1 MNRSL
6 PERPPQGRRTQ
17 EARSAETRERLLD
30 ATIACLIEEG
40 YARTTT
46 TRVCE
51 RAGLSRGAQL
61 HHFRRK
67 SDLVIH
73 AVAHLAGR
81 QAHALRARVAAL
93 PKDGEH
99 LDRLIDSIVE
109 LFAEPIFY
117 AALELWTA
125 ARTDPELLESVLEFE
140 RPAGRHL
147 AEVWRE
153 LAGPLADAPQFEAV
167 MELTIHLARGMGLQ
181 RILRPDDANRTRQLA
196 VWKQTVTSML
206 RQGA

>member
-1 MNRSL
+1 MQSAAPL
-6 PERPPQGRRTQ
+6 RRTQ
-17 EARSAETRERLLD
+17 EERSAETRERLLD
-30 ATIACLIEEG
+30 ATLACLIEEG
-40 YARTTT
+40 YAHTTT

-51 RAGLSRGAQL
+51 RAGLSRGAQV

-67 SDLVIH
+67 SDLVIS
-73 AVAHLAGR
+73 AVAHLAAR
-81 QAHALRARVAAL
+81 QAHELRKRAESLPEDGDRV
-93 PKDGEH
+93 E
-99 LDRLIDSIVE
+99 RLIDSIVE

-147 AEVWRE
+147 ADVWRE
-153 LAGPLADAPQFEAV
+153 LAGPLADAPQFEAA

-181 RILRPDDANRTRQLA
+181 KILRPDDANRKRQLV
-196 VWKQTVTSML
+196 VWKQTVTRML
-206 RQGA
+206 REGV

>member
-1 MNRSL
+1 MQSAVPL
-6 PERPPQGRRTQ
+6 RRTQ
-17 EARSAETRERLLD
+17 EERSAETRERLLD
-30 ATIACLIEEG
+30 ATLACLIEEG

-51 RAGLSRGAQL
+51 RAGLSRGAQV

-67 SDLVIH
+67 ADLVIS
-73 AVAHLAGR
+73 AVAHLAAR
-81 QAHALRARVAAL
+81 QAHELRERAAAL
-93 PKDGEH
+93 PEDGDRLE
-99 LDRLIDSIVE
+99 RLIDSIME

-147 AEVWRE
+147 ADVWRE
-153 LAGPLADAPQFEAV
+153 LAGSLADAPQFEAA

-181 RILRPDDANRTRQLA
+181 KILRPDDANRKRQLA
-196 VWKQTVTSML
+196 VWKQTVTQML
-206 RQGA
+206 REGV

>member
-1 MNRSL
+1 MQSS
-6 PERPPQGRRTQ
+6 PIRRTQ
-17 EARSAETRERLLD
+17 EERSAQTRERLLD
-30 ATIACLIEEG
+30 ATIACLVEEG

-67 SDLVIH
+67 SDLVIS
-73 AVAHLAGR
+73 AVAHLAAR
-81 QAHALRARVAAL
+81 QARALRDRAASL
-93 PKDGEH
+93 PDDG
-99 LDRLIDSIVE
+99 DRLEQLIDSIVE

-125 ARTDPELLESVLEFE
+125 ARTDPELLACVLEFE

-153 LAGPLADAPQFEAV
+153 LAGPLADAPRFEEA

-181 RILRPDDANRTRQLA
+181 KILRPDDAHRKRQLD
-196 VWKQTVTSML
+196 VWKRTVTHML
-206 RQGA
+206 REGA